1 MKVGIY
7 IRVSSLSQED
17 NSSLEN
23 QTTLGIEFCK
33 RSNYEYEVFKDVESG
48 GKLDRKEFS
57 KLVDLCKNKKIDGI
71 WVYDND
77 RLSRDYDVG
86 GEIRKI
92 ITNYRL
98 KLFIGWDEVLLEESG
113 DRFNYNIRSVMSD
126 YERMRIVD
134 RMDSGKKRKYE
145 KGLGIGNV
153 IFGYEKNKDGYVIVN
168 EEESKI
174 VREIYKLFLRK
185 DVKFFKDVESR
196 IINKYGKLV
205 FGRRV
210 NGGLIERILG
220 NRDYL
225 GIKEIKFK
233 DEIYKINI
241 GRIIED
247 EEMDEV
253 LRKKE
258 LMKSVRKGNVV
269 ENYLLKGKVY
279 CSDCEGRMWVKRG
292 GKVIRGKIYGYYYCN
307 DNYRKERYDKKFDKN
322 IIENNKWRG
331 DTKIDLK
338 EYERMYG
345 EFKSCES
352 ISENRINIE
361 NLEELVWL
369 SLFDFLSKSE
379 EVKKEYKIRYEKN
392 LEGKERFEGKLKYYE
407 NELKKLDERKYNFLN
422 KWLDGKVNDEE
433 KKLWES
439 KNETVV
445 KGIKIKIKTIK
456 KELDKKKEN
465 IKIDDYLELM
475 KNDLKNDFNIKRFE
489 DRKRIIDKYIESV
502 GVKLIS
508 IDTKNKDYEII
519 VKLNLGDNNNREEI
533 NEYSVKMNELDDLV
547 YKLKSLNVEGKGFEP
562 SVSLRPTHAFQ
573 ACSLNHSDTPL
584 NGLQNYDLFRRIE
597 KAVDILFELN
607 QGRFVDV
614 VHVARFIHLD
624 IHPTPLLRT

>member
-33 RSNYEYEVFKDVESG
+33 RSNYEYKVFKDVESG

-98 KLFIGWDEVLLEESG
+98 KLFIGWDEVLLEDSG

-134 RMDSGKKRKYE
+134 RMDSGKKRKFE

-153 IFGYEKNKDGYVIVN
+153 SLGYEKNKDGYVIVN

-185 DVKFFKDVESR
+185 DVKFFKDVENR

-210 NGGLIERILG
+210 NGGLIERVLG
-220 NRDYL
+220 NKDYL
-225 GIKEIKFK
+225 GIKEINFK
-233 DEIYKINI
+233 NNNYKINI
-241 GRIIED
+241 GRIIEED
-247 EEMDEV
+247 EMVEV
-253 LRKKE
+253 VRKKE
-258 LMKSVRKGNVV
+258 LMKSVRRGNIV

-307 DNYRKERYDKKFDKN
+307 DVYRKERYNKKFDKD

-331 DTKIDLK
+331 DIKIDLK
-338 EYERMYG
+338 EYEKMYG
-345 EFKSCES
+345 EFKSCRS

-361 NLEELVWL
+361 KLEELVWY
-369 SLFDFLSKSE
+369 SLFDFLSRSE
-379 EVKKEYKIRYEKN
+379 EIKKEYKIRFEKN
-392 LEGKERFEGKLKYYE
+392 LGGKEKFKGKLKYFE
-407 NELKKLDERKYNFLN
+407 NELEKINERKINIIN
-422 KWLDGKVNDEE
+422 KLLDGKISDEE
-433 KKLWES
+433 KKIWDN
-439 KNETVV
+439 KNNLIV
-445 KGIKIKIKTIK
+445 KDLKIKIKSLK
-456 KELDKKKEN
+456 KELNSRDDSGN
-465 IKIDDYLELM
+465 IEDYIDLM
-475 KNDLKNDFNIKRFE
+475 SRDLKNDFNIERF
-489 DRKRIIDKYIESV
+489 DDKKRIIDKYIESV

-508 IDTKNKDYEII
+508 INSKIKDYEVV
-519 VKLNLGDNNNREEI
+519 VKLNLGNKNKNVE
-533 NEYSVKMNELDDLV
+533 NGEYTVKMNELDDLV
-547 YKLKSLNVEGKGFEP
+547 YKLKNLYVDEDDLIYKNSIGIIIKYRLIVINNGRSKEENMIKKVIYRGF
-562 SVSLRPTHAFQ
+562 R
-573 ACSLNHSDTPL
+573 
-584 NGLQNYDLFRRIE
+584 
-597 KAVDILFELN
+597 
-607 QGRFVDV
+607 
-614 VHVARFIHLD
+614 
-624 IHPTPLLRT
+624 

>member
-7 IRVSSLSQED
+7 CRVSGSKDKKED

-23 QTTLGIEFCK
+23 QQFLGVEFCK
-33 RSNYEYEVFKDVESG
+33 KSKYEYEVFKDVESG

-57 KLVDLCKNKKIDGI
+57 KLVELCKNKKIDGI

-92 ITNYRL
+92 IINYRL
-98 KLFIGWDEVLLEESG
+98 KLFIGWDEVLLEEG
-113 DRFNYNIRSVMSD
+113 KDRFNYNIRSVMSD

-134 RMDSGKKRKYE
+134 RFDSGKRRKLE
-145 KGLGIGNV
+145 KGLGIGN
-153 IFGYEKNKDGYVIVN
+153 ISLGYEKNKDGYVIVN

-205 FGRRV
+205 LGRRV
-210 NGGLIERILG
+210 NGGLIERVLG

-233 DEIYKINI
+233 DEIFKIDV

-247 EEMDEV
+247 EEMNEV

-279 CSDCEGRMWVKRG
+279 CRDCEGRMWVKRG

-322 IIENNKWRG
+322 VIENNKWRG
-331 DTKIDLK
+331 DIKIDLK
-338 EYERMYG
+338 EYEKMYG
-345 EFKSCES
+345 EFKSCRS
-352 ISENRINIE
+352 ISENKINIE
-361 NLEELVWL
+361 KLEELVWY
-369 SLFDFLSKSE
+369 SLFDFLSRSE
-379 EVKKEYKIRYEKN
+379 EIKKEYKIRYEKN
-392 LEGKERFEGKLKYYE
+392 LDGKDRFKGKLKYFE
-407 NELKKLDERKYNFLN
+407 GELNKLDERKFNILN
-422 KWLDGKVNDEE
+422 KWVDGKISDEDKKIWDEKNDLII
-433 KKLWES
+433 KDL
-439 KNETVV
+439 
-445 KGIKIKIKTIK
+445 KIKIKSIK
-456 KELDKKKEN
+456 KEINNKSGD
-465 IKIDDYLELM
+465 IKFDDYLDLM
-475 KNDLKNDFNIKRFE
+475 KNDLKNDFNIKRF
-489 DRKRIIDKYIESV
+489 DDKKRIIDVYVESV

-508 IDTKNKDYEII
+508 MDSKIKDYEIV
-519 VKLNLGDNNNREEI
+519 VKLNLGNKNIKEE
-533 NEYSVKMNELDDLV
+533 NSEYSVKMNELDDLV
-547 YKLKSLNVEGKGFEP
+547 YKLKSLNVEEDVLIYKDSIDIIIKYRLIVINNGRSKEENMIKKVIYRGF
-562 SVSLRPTHAFQ
+562 R
-573 ACSLNHSDTPL
+573 
-584 NGLQNYDLFRRIE
+584 
-597 KAVDILFELN
+597 
-607 QGRFVDV
+607 
-614 VHVARFIHLD
+614 
-624 IHPTPLLRT
+624 